1 MARIGLFGG
10 TFDPVHTGHIALAEQ
25 AMTEFDLDEII
36 FLPAGNPPHK
46 TNSEITE
53 KMHRFR
59 MVELAIKGKAHFSV
73 SDYEIRQEAPSYS
86 YLTVGHFNKLYP
98 GDEIFFIVGGDSFRN
113 FPSWAQYKTLL
124 SLCAFIV
131 VPRPGIA
138 PESYLENFHGDEDL
152 SRVLFMQEAEFDV
165 SSTEIRESIRKGRI
179 PEEKLP
185 AGVAEYMKSNR
196 LYQTSGV

>member
-10 TFDPVHTGHIALAEQ
+10 TFDPIHTGHIALAEK
-25 AMTEFDLDEII
+25 ALAEFALDEII

-46 TNSEITE
+46 TTFEITE

-59 MVELAIKGKAHFSV
+59 MVELAITENPRFSV
-73 SDYEIRQEAPSYS
+73 SDYEIQKETPGYS
-86 YLTVGHFNKLYP
+86 YLTVGHFNELYP
-98 GDEIFFIVGGDSFRN
+98 NDEIFFIVGGDSFRN

-138 PESYLENFHGDEDL
+138 PESYFENFCGDEDL
-152 SRVLFMQEAEFDV
+152 SRVFFMKEAEFDV
-165 SSTEIRESIRKGRI
+165 SSTEVRESLRKNQI
-179 PEEKLP
+179 PTEKLP
-185 AGVAEYMKSNR
+185 AGVAAYIKTNR